1 MNRQDAA
8 SRYGQTVYL
17 PKLKGSRAV
26 PLRRRRLEARS
37 GVGGYD
43 ENWLQQLL
51 FETPEVLPIAEIDPA
66 FAPAVPLC
74 RELPT
79 AAGPI
84 DLAYVS
90 EQGLLSI
97 VECKLW
103 RNPDARRVAVS
114 QILDYAK
121 EISRWSY
128 EELNHAVRRAA
139 KRPEGTNALFDL
151 VHEQNDTIDEP
162 TFVDD
167 VTRNLESGRFL
178 LLVVGDGI
186 REGVERIADY
196 LKQSAGIR
204 FTFGLVELAIFDMP
218 DGSAS
223 GIIVEPR
230 VLART
235 FEIERAVVRLA
246 DAGVVVEDPPTTG
259 PPSRDGGG
267 RRKPITV
274 GEFYEQIG
282 RIDAALPER
291 LRGFFDRCQRDGLGR
306 DRLEVTLSRAAYILH
321 WRQDDGR
328 KVNFGTLFPNGDLYT
343 NYIVASAR
351 ERGDRQIGVDYLE
364 AVARLVPGATVK
376 MDGNDWTWCVV
387 VGGRK
392 PKIAD
397 VLDRSDEWLSA
408 IERAIDAFNQ
418 LDED

>member
-1 MNRQDAA
+1 MQR
-8 SRYGQTVYL
+8 
-17 PKLKGSRAV
+17 
-26 PLRRRRLEARS
+26 
-37 GVGGYD
+37 
-43 ENWLQQLL
+43 LL
-51 FETPEVLPIAEIDPA
+51 FETPEVLPIGEIDPA
-66 FAPAVPLC
+66 FAHAVPLC

-79 AAGPI
+79 VAGPI

-103 RNPDARRVAVS
+103 RNPEARRAAVT

-128 EELNHAVRRAA
+128 EELNDAVRRAA
-139 KRPEGTNALFDL
+139 KRPENANALFDL
-151 VHEQNDTIDEP
+151 VREQNDTIDEQ

-196 LKQSAGIR
+196 LRQSAGIR

-218 DGSAS
+218 DESAG

-235 FEIERAVVRLA
+235 FEIERAVVRRA
-246 DAGVVVEDPPTTG
+246 DAGVVVEDAPSTG
-259 PPSRDGGG
+259 PSSPDGG
-267 RRKPITV
+267 RRRRPITER
-274 GEFYEQIG
+274 EFHEQIE
-282 RIDAALPER
+282 RIDAALPAR
-291 LRGFFDRCQRDGLGR
+291 LRGFFERCERDG
-306 DRLEVTLSRAAYILH
+306 LEVTLSRASYILH

-328 KVNFGTLFPNGDLYT
+328 KVNFGTLFPNGELYT
-343 NYIVASAR
+343 NYVVESAK
-351 ERGDRQIGVDYLE
+351 ERGDPQIGVDYLE

-376 MDGNDWTWCVV
+376 KDGNYWTWCVV

-392 PKIAD
+392 PRIAD
-397 VLDRSDEWLSA
+397 AIERSDEWLTA
-408 IERAIDAFNQ
+408 IGRAIVAFKR
-418 LDED
+418 LEED

>member
-1 MNRQDAA
+1 MDRRNAA
-8 SRYGQTVYL
+8 RRYGQTVYL

-79 AAGPI
+79 VAGPI
-84 DLAYVS
+84 DVAYVS

-151 VHEQNDTIDEP
+151 VHEQNDTIDEQ

-235 FEIERAVVRLA
+235 FEIERAVVRLV

-291 LRGFFDRCQRDGLGR
+291 LRGFLRSLPAR
-306 DRLEVTLSRAAYILH
+306 RAWA
-321 WRQDDGR
+321 RQ
-328 KVNFGTLFPNGDLYT
+328 
-343 NYIVASAR
+343 A
-351 ERGDRQIGVDYLE
+351 
-364 AVARLVPGATVK
+364 
-376 MDGNDWTWCVV
+376 
-387 VGGRK
+387 
-392 PKIAD
+392 
-397 VLDRSDEWLSA
+397 
-408 IERAIDAFNQ
+408 
-418 LDED
+418 

>member
-1 MNRQDAA
+1 MQR
-8 SRYGQTVYL
+8 
-17 PKLKGSRAV
+17 
-26 PLRRRRLEARS
+26 
-37 GVGGYD
+37 
-43 ENWLQQLL
+43 LL
-51 FETPEVLPIAEIDPA
+51 FETPEVLPIGEIDPG

-74 RELPT
+74 RELST
-79 AAGPI
+79 AAGSI

-103 RNPDARRVAVS
+103 RNPEARRAAVT

-128 EELNHAVRRAA
+128 EELNDAVRRAA
-139 KRPEGTNALFDL
+139 NRPEGTNALFDL
-151 VHEQNDTIDEP
+151 VREQNDTIDEQ

-167 VTRNLESGRFL
+167 VTRNLKSGRFL

-246 DAGVVVEDPPTTG
+246 DAGVVVEDPPSTG
-259 PPSRDGGG
+259 TPTPDGGG
-267 RRKPITV
+267 RRTPITER
-274 GEFYEQIG
+274 EFYEEIE
-282 RIDAALPER
+282 RIDAALPTR
-291 LRGFFDRCQRDGLGR
+291 LRGFFERCWDDG
-306 DRLEVTLSRAAYILH
+306 LEVTLSHASYILH
-321 WRQDDGR
+321 WRRNDGR
-328 KVNFGTLFPNGDLYT
+328 KVNFGTLFPNGDLNT
-343 NYIVASAR
+343 NYIVESAN
-351 ERGDRQIGVDYLE
+351 EIGNPQIGEDYLE
-364 AVARLVPGATVK
+364 AVAGLVPGATVK
-376 MDGNDWTWCVV
+376 KDGKYWTWRVV
-387 VGGRK
+387 VGGKR
-392 PKIAD
+392 PRIAD
-397 VLDRSDEWLSA
+397 VLKRFDEWLTA
-408 IERAIDAFNQ
+408 IGRAIVAFNQ

>member
-1 MNRQDAA
+1 MNRRNAA

-17 PKLKGSRAV
+17 PESKDSRAV

-43 ENWLQQLL
+43 ESWLQRLL
-51 FETPEVLPIAEIDPA
+51 FETPEVLPIGEIDPA

-74 RELPT
+74 RELST
-79 AAGPI
+79 AAGSI

-103 RNPDARRVAVS
+103 RNPEARRDAVS

-128 EELNHAVRRAA
+128 EDLNDAVGRAA
-139 KRPEGTNALFDL
+139 KRTESANALFDL
-151 VHEQNDTIDEP
+151 VQEQNDTIDEQA
-162 TFVDD
+162 FVDD
-167 VTRNLESGRFL
+167 VTRNLRSGRFL

-204 FTFGLVELAIFDMP
+204 FTFGLVELAMFDMP
-218 DGSAS
+218 DETAG

-235 FEIERAVVRLA
+235 YEIERAVVRVA
-246 DAGVVVEDPPTTG
+246 DAGVVVEEPPTPG
-259 PPSRDGGG
+259 PPFRNGGG
-267 RRKPITV
+267 RRKAITV

-282 RIDAALPER
+282 RIDPALPER
-291 LRGFFDRCQRDGLGR
+291 LRSFFERCQRDGV
-306 DRLEVTLSRAAYILH
+306 EVTLARASYILH
-321 WRQDDGR
+321 WHREDGR
-328 KVNFGTLFPNGDLYT
+328 KVNFGTLFPNGDLHT
-343 NYIVASAR
+343 NYIVESAK
-351 ERGDRQIGVDYLE
+351 EIGDPQIGVDYLE

-376 MDGNDWTWCVV
+376 KDGNYWTWCVV

-392 PKIAD
+392 PRIAD
-397 VLDRSDEWLSA
+397 VLDRTDEWLTA
-408 IERAIDAFNQ
+408 IGRAIVAFGG

>member
-1 MNRQDAA
+1 MNRRNAA

-17 PKLKGSRAV
+17 PESKDSRAV

-43 ENWLQQLL
+43 ESWLQRLL
-51 FETPEVLPIAEIDPA
+51 FETPEVLPIGEIDPT

-74 RELPT
+74 RELST
-79 AAGPI
+79 AAGSI

-103 RNPDARRVAVS
+103 RNPEARRDAVS

-128 EELNHAVRRAA
+128 EDLNDAVGRAA
-139 KRPEGTNALFDL
+139 KRTESANALFDL
-151 VHEQNDTIDEP
+151 VQEQNDTIDEQA
-162 TFVDD
+162 FVDD
-167 VTRNLESGRFL
+167 VTRNLRSGRFL

-204 FTFGLVELAIFDMP
+204 FTFGLVELAMFDMP
-218 DGSAS
+218 DETAG

-235 FEIERAVVRLA
+235 YEIERAVVRVA
-246 DAGVVVEDPPTTG
+246 DAGVVVEEPPTPG
-259 PPSRDGGG
+259 PPFRNGGG
-267 RRKPITV
+267 RRKAITV

-282 RIDAALPER
+282 RIDPALPER
-291 LRGFFDRCQRDGLGR
+291 LRSFFERCQRDGV
-306 DRLEVTLSRAAYILH
+306 EVTLARASYILH
-321 WRQDDGR
+321 WHREDGR
-328 KVNFGTLFPNGDLYT
+328 KVNFGTLFPNGDLHT
-343 NYIVASAR
+343 NYIVESAK
-351 ERGDRQIGVDYLE
+351 EIGDPQIGVDYLE

-376 MDGNDWTWCVV
+376 KDGNYWTWCVV

-392 PKIAD
+392 PRIAD
-397 VLDRSDEWLSA
+397 VLDRTDEWLTA
-408 IERAIDAFNQ
+408 IGRAIVAFGG

>member
-1 MNRQDAA
+1 MDRRNAA

-17 PKLKGSRAV
+17 PESKDSRAV

-43 ENWLQQLL
+43 ESWLQRLL
-51 FETPEVLPIAEIDPA
+51 FETPEVLPIGEIDPA

-74 RELPT
+74 RELST
-79 AAGPI
+79 AAGSI

-103 RNPDARRVAVS
+103 RNPEARRDAVS

-121 EISRWSY
+121 EINRWSY
-128 EELNHAVRRAA
+128 EELNNAVGRAA
-139 KRPEGTNALFDL
+139 NRPEGANALFDL
-151 VHEQNDTIDEP
+151 VKEKNDAIDEQ

-167 VTRNLESGRFL
+167 VTRNLRSGRFL

-196 LKQSAGIR
+196 LTQSAGIR

-218 DGSAS
+218 DESVG

-235 FEIERAVVRLA
+235 FEIERAVVRVA
-246 DAGVVVEDPPTTG
+246 DARVVVDTPTTG
-259 PPSRDGGG
+259 PSSRDGGG

-274 GEFYEQIG
+274 GEYYEQIR
-282 RIDAALPER
+282 RIDATLPER
-291 LRGFFDRCQRDGLGR
+291 LRGFFDRCQREGLGR
-306 DRLEVTLSRAAYILH
+306 DRLEVTLARASYILH
-321 WRQDDGR
+321 WRRNNGR
-328 KVNFGTLFPNGDLYT
+328 KVNFGTLFPSGDLYT
-343 NYIVASAR
+343 NYIVGSAK
-351 ERGDRQIGVDYLE
+351 EIGDPQIGVDYLE

-376 MDGNDWTWCVV
+376 KDGDYWTWCVV

-397 VLDRSDEWLSA
+397 VLKRSDEWLAA
-408 IERAIDAFNQ
+408 IGRAIGAFNG

>member
-1 MNRQDAA
+1 MDRRNAA
-8 SRYGQTVYL
+8 RRYGQTVYL

-43 ENWLQQLL
+43 ENWLPQLL

-79 AAGPI
+79 AAGSI

-90 EQGLLSI
+90 DQGLLSI

-103 RNPDARRVAVS
+103 RNPEARRAAVT

-128 EELNHAVRRAA
+128 EELNDAVLRAA
-139 KRPEGTNALFDL
+139 KPPEGTNTLFDL
-151 VHEQNDTIDEP
+151 VQKQNDTIDEP
-162 TFVDD
+162 TFVHD

-218 DGSAS
+218 DGAAG

-246 DAGVVVEDPPTTG
+246 DAGVVVEDPPSTG
-259 PPSRDGGG
+259 PPSPDGGG
-267 RRKPITV
+267 HKRPITER
-274 GEFYEQIG
+274 EFYEQIE
-282 RIDAALPER
+282 RIDKALPAR
-291 LRGFFDRCQRDGLGR
+291 LRGFFERCWDDG
-306 DRLEVTLSRAAYILH
+306 LEVTLAHASYILH
-321 WRQDDGR
+321 WRRNNGR
-328 KVNFGTLFPNGDLYT
+328 KVNFGTLFPNGDLNT
-343 NYIVASAR
+343 NYIAGNA
-351 ERGDRQIGVDYLE
+351 EEIGDLQIGEDYLE
-364 AVARLVPGATVK
+364 AVAGLVPGATVK
-376 MDGNDWTWCVV
+376 KDGKPWTWRVV

-397 VLDRSDEWLSA
+397 VLERSDEWLSA
-408 IERAIDAFNQ
+408 IASAIVALNR

>member
-1 MNRQDAA
+1 M
-8 SRYGQTVYL
+8 S
-17 PKLKGSRAV
+17 
-26 PLRRRRLEARS
+26 
-37 GVGGYD
+37 GYD

-51 FETPEVLPIAEIDPA
+51 FETPEVLPIGEIDSA

-79 AAGPI
+79 AAGSI

-103 RNPDARRVAVS
+103 RNPEARRVAVS

-128 EELNHAVRRAA
+128 EELNHAVRGAA
-139 KRPEGTNALFDL
+139 KRPEDTNALFDL
-151 VHEQNDTIDEP
+151 VREQNDTIDEQA
-162 TFVDD
+162 FVDD

-218 DGSAS
+218 DGLAS

-246 DAGVVVEDPPTTG
+246 DAGVVVEDPPSPG
-259 PPSRDGGG
+259 PPSPDGEGRRTPITEREFYAQIARVDATFPARLRSFFERCRRDG
-267 RRKPITV
+267 
-274 GEFYEQIG
+274 
-282 RIDAALPER
+282 
-291 LRGFFDRCQRDGLGR
+291 
-306 DRLEVTLSRAAYILH
+306 LEVTLSRASYILH
-321 WRQDDGR
+321 WRRNDGR

-343 NYIVASAR
+343 NYIVESAK
-351 ERGDRQIGVDYLE
+351 EIGDPQIGVDYLE
-364 AVARLVPGATVK
+364 AVARLVPDATLK
-376 MDGNDWTWCVV
+376 RDGNYWTWCVV

-397 VLDRSDEWLSA
+397 VLKRSDEWLAA
-408 IERAIDAFNQ
+408 IGRTIVALNR
-418 LDED
+418 LDEE

>member
-1 MNRQDAA
+1 MDGRNA
-8 SRYGQTVYL
+8 SGRYGQTVYL
-17 PKLKGSRAV
+17 PKLEGGRAI
-26 PLRRRRLEARS
+26 PLRRRRLEARPR
-37 GVGGYD
+37 VGGYD
-43 ENWLQQLL
+43 EDWLQRLL
-51 FETPEVLPIAEIDPA
+51 FETPEVLPIGEIDPA

-74 RELPT
+74 RELP
-79 AAGPI
+79 AGDGFI

-103 RNPDARRVAVS
+103 RNPEARRAAVT

-128 EELNHAVRRAA
+128 EELNDAVRDAA
-139 KRPEGTNALFDL
+139 KRPKCTNALFDL
-151 VHEQNDTIDEP
+151 VQEQNDTIDEP

-167 VTRNLESGRFL
+167 VTRNLRSGRFL

-186 REGVERIADY
+186 REGIERIADY

-218 DGSAS
+218 DGSAG

-235 FEIERAVVRLA
+235 FEIERAVVRVT
-246 DAGVVVEDPPTTG
+246 DERVVVDDDDPPS
-259 PPSRDGGG
+259 PPSPAPDGGG
-267 RRKPITV
+267 RRPPITEE
-274 GEFYEQIG
+274 GFYQEIE
-282 RIDAALPER
+282 RIDAALPAR
-291 LRGFFDRCQRDGLGR
+291 LRGFFERCERDG
-306 DRLEVTLSRAAYILH
+306 LEVTLARASYILH

-328 KVNFGTLFPNGDLYT
+328 KVNFGTLFPYGDLQT
-343 NYIVASAR
+343 NYVVESAN
-351 ERGDRQIGVDYLE
+351 ERGDPQIGVDYLE

-376 MDGNDWTWCVV
+376 KDGNYWTWRVV
-387 VGGRK
+387 VGSRK
-392 PKIAD
+392 PRIAD

-408 IERAIDAFNQ
+408 IGRTIVALSQ
-418 LDED
+418 LDEE

>member
-1 MNRQDAA
+1 MDRRNAS

-17 PKLKGSRAV
+17 PKLEGSRAV
-26 PLRRRRLEARS
+26 PLHRRRLEAGS

-51 FETPEVLPIAEIDPA
+51 FETPELLPIGEIDPV

-79 AAGPI
+79 KAGSI

-103 RNPDARRVAVS
+103 RNPDARREAVS

-121 EISRWSY
+121 EINRWSY
-128 EELNHAVRRAA
+128 EDLSNAVGRAA
-139 KRPEGTNALFDL
+139 DRPDGANALFDL
-151 VHEQNDTIDEP
+151 VKEQNDTIDEQ

-167 VTRNLESGRFL
+167 VTRNLRSGRFL

-196 LKQSAGIR
+196 LTQSAGIR

-218 DGSAS
+218 DESVG

-235 FEIERAVVRLA
+235 FEIERAVVRVA
-246 DAGVVVEDPPTTG
+246 DARVVVDPPTTG

-267 RRKPITV
+267 RRTPITV

-291 LRGFFDRCQRDGLGR
+291 LRGFFERCQRDGLGR
-306 DRLEVTLSRAAYILH
+306 DRLEVTLARASYILH
-321 WRQDDGR
+321 WRRNNGR
-328 KVNFGTLFPNGDLYT
+328 KVNFGTLFPSGDLHT
-343 NYIVASAR
+343 NYIVGSAK
-351 ERGDRQIGVDYLE
+351 EIGDPQIGVDYLE
-364 AVARLVPGATVK
+364 AVAKLVPGATVK
-376 MDGNDWTWCVV
+376 KDGDYWRWCVV
-387 VGGRK
+387 VDGRK

-397 VLDRSDEWLSA
+397 VLKRSDEWLNA
-408 IERAIDAFNQ
+408 IGRAIGAFNQ

>member
-1 MNRQDAA
+1 MQR
-8 SRYGQTVYL
+8 
-17 PKLKGSRAV
+17 
-26 PLRRRRLEARS
+26 
-37 GVGGYD
+37 
-43 ENWLQQLL
+43 LL
-51 FETPEVLPIAEIDPA
+51 FETPEVLPIGAIDPG

-79 AAGPI
+79 AAAGSI

-97 VECKLW
+97 VECRLW
-103 RNPDARRVAVS
+103 RNPEARRAAVT

-128 EELNHAVRRAA
+128 EELNDAVRRAA
-139 KRPEGTNALFDL
+139 NRPEGTNALFDL
-151 VHEQNDTIDEP
+151 VREQNDTIDEP

-186 REGVERIADY
+186 REGVEQIADY

-246 DAGVVVEDPPTTG
+246 DAGLVVEDPPSTG
-259 PPSRDGGG
+259 PPSPDGG
-267 RRKPITV
+267 RRRTPITKR
-274 GEFYEQIG
+274 ELYEQIE
-282 RIDAALPER
+282 RIDAALPTR
-291 LRGFFDRCQRDGLGR
+291 LRGFFERCWRDGL
-306 DRLEVTLSRAAYILH
+306 EVNLSPASYILH
-321 WRQDDGR
+321 WRRNDGR
-328 KVNFGTLFPNGDLYT
+328 KVNFGTLFPNGDLRT
-343 NYIVASAR
+343 NYIVANAR
-351 ERGDRQIGVDYLE
+351 ERGDGRIGVDYLE

-397 VLDRSDEWLSA
+397 VLERSDEWLSA
-408 IERAIDAFNQ
+408 IARAIVALNR

>member
-1 MNRQDAA
+1 MDRRNAS
-8 SRYGQTVYL
+8 SRYGQTVYV
-17 PKLKGSRAV
+17 PKLEGSRAV
-26 PLRRRRLEARS
+26 PLRRRRLEAGS

-51 FETPEVLPIAEIDPA
+51 FETPELLPIGELDPA

-79 AAGPI
+79 KAGSI
-84 DLAYVS
+84 DVAYVS

-128 EELNHAVRRAA
+128 EELNDAVRCAA
-139 KRPEGTNALFDL
+139 KRPEGANALFDL
-151 VHEQNDTIDEP
+151 VKEKNDTIDEQM
-162 TFVDD
+162 FVDD
-167 VTRNLESGRFL
+167 VTRNLRSGRFL

-196 LKQSAGIR
+196 LTQSAGIR

-218 DGSAS
+218 DETAG

-235 FEIERAVVRLA
+235 YEIERAVVRVA
-246 DAGVVVEDPPTTG
+246 DAGVVVEEPPTPG
-259 PPSRDGGG
+259 PPFRNGGG

-274 GEFYEQIG
+274 GEYYEQIG
-282 RIDAALPER
+282 RIDPALPER
-291 LRGFFDRCQRDGLGR
+291 LRSFFDRCQREGLGR
-306 DRLEVTLSRAAYILH
+306 DRLEVTLARASYILH

-328 KVNFGTLFPNGDLYT
+328 KVNFGTLFPNGDLHT
-343 NYIVASAR
+343 NYIVDSAR
-351 ERGDRQIGVDYLE
+351 ERGNQKIGVDYLE
-364 AVARLVPGATVK
+364 AIASLVPGATVK
-376 MDGNDWTWCVV
+376 KDGEPWTWCVV

-397 VLDRSDEWLSA
+397 VLKRSDEWLTA
-408 IERAIDAFNQ
+408 IGRAIVAFNG

>member
-1 MNRQDAA
+1 MDRRNAA
-8 SRYGQTVYL
+8 RRYGQTVYL
-17 PKLKGSRAV
+17 PKLEGSRAI
-26 PLRRRRLEARS
+26 PLRRRRLVAGS

-43 ENWLQQLL
+43 ENWLQELL
-51 FETPEVLPIAEIDPA
+51 FGAPEVLPIGEIDPA

-74 RELPT
+74 RELRT
-79 AAGPI
+79 EAGSV

-103 RNPDARRVAVS
+103 RNPEARRDAVS

-128 EELNHAVRRAA
+128 EELNEAVGRAA
-139 KRPEGTNALFDL
+139 NRTEGASTLFDL
-151 VHEQNDTIDEP
+151 VREQNDTIDEQ

-167 VTRNLESGRFL
+167 VTRNLRGGRFL

-218 DGSAS
+218 DGSAG

-235 FEIERAVVRLA
+235 FEIERAVVRVA
-246 DAGVVVEDPPTTG
+246 DSKVVVDHPPKIG

-282 RIDAALPER
+282 RIDAALPKR

-306 DRLEVTLSRAAYILH
+306 DRLEVTLARASYILH

-328 KVNFGTLFPNGDLYT
+328 KVNFGTLFPNGDLHT
-343 NYIVASAR
+343 NYIAESAR
-351 ERGDRQIGVDYLE
+351 ERGDLQIGVDYLE
-364 AVARLVPGATVK
+364 AVAKLVPGATVRK
-376 MDGNDWTWCVV
+376 DGRPWTWCVV

-392 PKIAD
+392 PRIAD
-397 VLDRSDEWLSA
+397 VLNRSDEWLSA
-408 IERAIDAFNQ
+408 IERAIAAFNRIE
-418 LDED
+418 ED

>member
-1 MNRQDAA
+1 MERRMAP

-26 PLRRRRLEARS
+26 PLHRRRLEARS

-43 ENWLQQLL
+43 EDWLQQLL
-51 FETPEVLPIAEIDPA
+51 FETPEVLPIGEIDPA

-79 AAGPI
+79 AAGSI
-84 DLAYVS
+84 DLAYLS

-103 RNPDARRVAVS
+103 RNPEARRIAVS

-128 EELNHAVRRAA
+128 EELNAAVRGAT
-139 KRPEGTNALFDL
+139 KRSGGTNTLFDL
-151 VHEQNDTIDEP
+151 VQEQNDTIDEQ

-218 DGSAS
+218 DESA
-223 GIIVEPR
+223 GGVIVEPR

-235 FEIERAVVRLA
+235 IEIEHAIVRLA
-246 DAGVVVEDPPTTG
+246 DAGVVVEDPPSTG
-259 PPSRDGGG
+259 SRSPDGGG
-267 RRKPITV
+267 RRTPITER
-274 GEFYEQIG
+274 EFYEQIEQ
-282 RIDAALPER
+282 IDGALPAR
-291 LRGFFDRCQRDGLGR
+291 LREFFERCRCDG
-306 DRLEVTLSRAAYILH
+306 LEVTLSRASYILH
-321 WRQDDGR
+321 WFRNDGR
-328 KVNFGTLFPNGDLYT
+328 KVNFGTLFPNGDLHT
-343 NYIVASAR
+343 NYIVESAK
-351 ERGDRQIGVDYLE
+351 EIGDPQIGVGYLE
-364 AVARLVPGATVK
+364 AVARLIPGATVK
-376 MDGNDWTWCVV
+376 KDGNYWTWCVV

-397 VLDRSDEWLSA
+397 VLRRSDEWLTA
-408 IERAIDAFNQ
+408 IGDAIVTFNR
-418 LDED
+418 LDGD